1 MSIYLTK
8 LRHLSEAFIC
18 PTGLVG
24 LWLQNN
30 QFKMFSLSTNI
41 RIPLFDCKVFDSFKA
56 KRYAEEHNI
65 FRAGERN
72 QAADFQF
79 VKDTSKSTSRDQVV
93 TESTGLGGDV
103 IAQVQTQLAE
113 RGEKLDEL
121 ADKSN
126 ELANAS
132 SSFANSAKQLR
143 KAQENRWF

>member
-1 MSIYLTK
+1 
-8 LRHLSEAFIC
+8 
-18 PTGLVG
+18 
-24 LWLQNN
+24 
-30 QFKMFSLSTNI
+30 MFSLSTNI
-41 RIPLFDCKVFDSFKA
+41 RIPLFDCKVFDSLKA

-72 QAADFQF
+72 QAADLLFSSQF

-121 ADKSN
+121 ADKSH